1 MTFTR
6 TKKKTQDEEH
16 IVSETPEVQLSA
28 KPTDGSHRTVTDA
41 STRKTTTATEETKE
55 QYE

>member
-28 KPTDGSHRTVTDA
+28 KPTDSSHRTVTDA
-41 STRKTTTATEETKE
+41 STRKNPAAEETKE
-55 QYE
+55 HPE

>member
-55 QYE
+55 HYE